1 MGALINVRYTHWQ
14 LSGFLIHLMTNLE
27 RILGVVMIQR
37 VAVVIVVADRKDWML
52 SFQIDGTGSLRS
64 FFEGI

>member
-1 MGALINVRYTHWQ
+1 
-14 LSGFLIHLMTNLE
+14 MTNLE